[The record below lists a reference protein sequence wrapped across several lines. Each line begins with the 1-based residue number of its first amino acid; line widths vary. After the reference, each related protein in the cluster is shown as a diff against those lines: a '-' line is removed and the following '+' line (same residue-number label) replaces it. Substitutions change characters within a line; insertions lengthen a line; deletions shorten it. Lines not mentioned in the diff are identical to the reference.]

1 MQWSAILLICVS
13 IVTVQY
19 CSARL
24 SERRLLDELIL
35 RRLEEIGEERRR
47 LVNVNPGAI
56 MPSINLG
63 GFIGRDTFDEYNLGQ
78 WMGYK
83 NLCIWGL
90 EELPWGN
97 ANGNT
102 KQRLKWC
109 KTQNEC
115 VSVIKRGSECCGGSD
130 NKHYTGTRCSP
141 THLAC
146 GPKTSRR
153 TSKQRQMWN
162 KKVKECGGP
171 RRL

>member
-47 LVNVNPGAI
+47 LVTVNPGAI

-83 NLCIWGL
+83 NFDAIN
-90 EELPWGN
+90 N
-97 ANGNT
+97 ALSSSGA
-102 KQRLKWC
+102 
-109 KTQNEC
+109 TQFY
-115 VSVIKRGSECCGGSD
+115 D
-130 NKHYTGTRCSP
+130 
-141 THLAC
+141 HLADTFR
-146 GPKTSRR
+146 KFEDEDIAKKFDNIDVKN
-153 TSKQRQMWN
+153 SKCTYLYDGNPMRN
-162 KKVKECGGP
+162 V
-171 RRL
+171 